1 MRIKY
6 YGYLLNVEPNK
17 LVFLKI
23 CYVEFDDITT
33 IQFTDQ
39 NSRLLE
45 IEDNVDLTLLIN
57 K

>member
-23 CYVEFDDITT
+23 YYVEFDDITT